1 LQREGKFT
9 QQMSL
14 TGTKQI
20 ELKET
25 FLELLRSPKIE
36 VLLPSGFRECEV
48 SGSFN
53 LRKFDFEYT
62 LTVSIANENG
72 ISL

>member
-1 LQREGKFT
+1 
-9 QQMSL
+9 MNL
-14 TGTKQI
+14 TGVKQI
-20 ELKET
+20 ELRET

-48 SGSFN
+48 TGSFN
-53 LRKFDFEYT
+53 LRKFDFEYN
-62 LTVSIANENG
+62 LTVNIANENG